1 VQDVRVESAHFHGA
15 SDRGVQWATHRGSQ
29 NEHAG
34 TLSRI
39 HPLIGRVEVL
49 VDHLR
54 RRGIEVTTGA
64 VIDAF
69 TALTHLPLEEPESVK
84 AGLRATL
91 VKSSDPTGEFDR
103 AFHAAFAGVPIGAAA
118 SDAVGLQDVLPP
130 TTATQLS
137 SALLNAMQQ
146 GDDAQIAILAQQ
158 AVDALA
164 GFDDDA
170 EHSERYYLHKVMRA
184 IDLSRMLSAAMQQ
197 LRREGELTELEL
209 MLARNEFAHMLE
221 QFRRRLAAE
230 IAARIGAPGVAR
242 ADVDIGAGLADR
254 DMLQLS
260 SLELNELR
268 RVVQPL
274 ARQLAARISRHRRLR
289 STGRL
294 DARRTVRR
302 SLQAGGVPLDVVMR
316 RRHPHRP
323 ELVLLCDVSGSVAE
337 FAQFTFTLVH
347 ALHDELRRVRSFA
360 FVDGIAEVTD
370 LFESARH
377 EIHVNRFVERRG
389 VLGDDGHS
397 DYGRAFTRFV
407 DFYLADAVSSR
418 STVIICGDART
429 NYRPDGAEALRTI
442 AEQARRVFWLNPE
455 PEQQWG
461 ATDSAMDDYR
471 VYCRGAFEVRSLRQL
486 GDVIASLV

>member
-1 VQDVRVESAHFHGA
+1 
-15 SDRGVQWATHRGSQ
+15 
-29 NEHAG
+29 
-34 TLSRI
+34 
-39 HPLIGRVEVL
+39 
-49 VDHLR
+49 
-54 RRGIEVTTGA
+54 
-64 VIDAF
+64 
-69 TALTHLPLEEPESVK
+69 
-84 AGLRATL
+84 
-91 VKSSDPTGEFDR
+91 
-103 AFHAAFAGVPIGAAA
+103 
-118 SDAVGLQDVLPP
+118 
-130 TTATQLS
+130 
-137 SALLNAMQQ
+137 MQQ
-146 GDDAQIAILAQQ
+146 GDDAQIALFAQQ

-164 GFDDDA
+164 GFDDGA

-209 MLARNEFAHMLE
+209 MLARNEFAEMLE

-230 IAARIGAPGVAR
+230 IAARMAHG
-242 ADVDIGAGLADR
+242 
-254 DMLQLS
+254 
-260 SLELNELR
+260 
-268 RVVQPL
+268 
-274 ARQLAARISRHRRLR
+274 RLR
-289 STGRL
+289 PCRTSTSARHWPIATCCSSRRWSSTSFAASCNHWPDSWPRGSAAIG
-294 DARRTVRR
+294 DCAAPDGSTPRRTVRR

-370 LFESARH
+370 LFETARH

-407 DFYLADAVSSR
+407 DHYLADAVSSR

-429 NYRPDGAEALRTI
+429 NYRPGRRRGASGHRRAGPPRVL
-442 AEQARRVFWLNPE
+442 AEPGSRRPD
-455 PEQQWG
+455 WG
-461 ATDSAMDDYR
+461 ETDSAMDDYR
-471 VYCRGAFEVRSLRQL
+471 AYCRGAFEVRSLRQL
-486 GDVIASLV
+486 G

>member
-1 VQDVRVESAHFHGA
+1 MTE
-15 SDRGVQWATHRGSQ
+15 TP
-29 NEHAG
+29 
-34 TLSRI
+34 

-54 RRGIEVTTGA
+54 RRGIDVTTGA

-91 VKSSDPTGEFDR
+91 VKNSDPMGEFDR
-103 AFHAAFAGVPIGAAA
+103 AFRAAFATSPSAAEP
-118 SDAVGLQDVLPP
+118 SDVSAEPDGIVAP
-130 TTATQLS
+130 TSGQLS
-137 SALLNAMQQ
+137 SALLSAMQQ
-146 GDDAQIAILAQQ
+146 GDDAQIALLAQQ

-170 EHSERYYLHKVMRA
+170 DHSERYYLHKVMRA

-209 MLARNEFAHMLE
+209 MLARKEFAEMLE

-230 IAARIGAPGVAR
+230 IAARMGAAGMDHP
-242 ADVDIGAGLADR
+242 DVDIGAGLADR

-274 ARQLAARISRHRRLR
+274 ARQLAARISSHRRLR

-302 SLQAGGVPLDVVMR
+302 SLQSGGVPLDVVMR

-323 ELVLLCDVSGSVAE
+323 DLVLLCDVSGSVAE

-407 DFYLADAVSSR
+407 DHHLADAVSSR

-429 NYRPDGAEALRTI
+429 NYRPDGAEALRVI
-442 AEQARRVFWLNPE
+442 ADQARRVFWLNPE
-455 PEQQWG
+455 AEEEWG

-471 VYCRGAFEVRSLRQL
+471 AYCRGAFEVRSLRQL

>member
-1 VQDVRVESAHFHGA
+1 MTDEP
-15 SDRGVQWATHRGSQ
+15 
-29 NEHAG
+29 
-34 TLSRI
+34 

-49 VDHLR
+49 VDQLR
-54 RRGIEVTTGA
+54 RRGIDVTTGA

-91 VKSSDPTGEFDR
+91 VKSSDPMGEFDR
-103 AFHAAFAGVPIGAAA
+103 AFRAVFAG
-118 SDAVGLQDVLPP
+118 SAVGGWTEAVE
-130 TTATQLS
+130 
-137 SALLNAMQQ
+137 SAEEPAPVTSPGQMSAALMQAMQQ
-146 GDDAQIAILAQQ
+146 GDEAQIAFLAQQ

-164 GFDDDA
+164 GFDDDG
-170 EHSERYYLHKVMRA
+170 EHSERYYLHKIMRA

-209 MLARNEFAHMLE
+209 VLARNEFAAMLE

-230 IAARIGAPGVAR
+230 IAARMHADGTAQHV
-242 ADVDIGAGLADR
+242 DVDIGTGLADR

-260 SLELNELR
+260 SLELSELR

-274 ARQLAARISRHRRLR
+274 ARQLAARISSHRRLR

-294 DARRTVRR
+294 DPRRTVRR

-397 DYGRAFTRFV
+397 DYGRALTRFV
-407 DFYLADAVSSR
+407 EHHLSDAVSSR

-429 NYRPDGAEALRTI
+429 NYRPDGCQALRTI
-442 AEQARRVFWLNPE
+442 ADQARRVFWLNPE
-455 PEQQWG
+455 PEEEWG

-471 VYCRGAFEVRSLRQL
+471 AYCRGAFEVRSLRQL

>member
-1 VQDVRVESAHFHGA
+1 VA
-15 SDRGVQWATHRGSQ
+15 SHRGSQ

-103 AFHAAFAGVPIGAAA
+103 AFHAAFAGVAIGDDA
-118 SDAVGLQDVLPP
+118 SGAVGVEDVLPFA
-130 TTATQLS
+130 TAAQLS

-164 GFDDDA
+164 GFDDDG

-209 MLARNEFAHMLE
+209 MLARNEFAQMLE

-230 IAARIGAPGVAR
+230 IADRMGAAGVAR
-242 ADVDIGAGLADR
+242 AEVDIGTGLADR

-274 ARQLAARISRHRRLR
+274 ARQLAARISSHRRLR

-323 ELVLLCDVSGSVAE
+323 DLVLLCDVSGSVAE

-407 DFYLADAVSSR
+407 DFHLADAVSSR

-442 AEQARRVFWLNPE
+442 AEHARRVFWLNPE
-455 PEQQWG
+455 PEQEWG

-471 VYCRGAFEVRSLRQL
+471 AYCRGAFEVRSLRQL

>member
-1 VQDVRVESAHFHGA
+1 MTNAP
-15 SDRGVQWATHRGSQ
+15 
-29 NEHAG
+29 N
-34 TLSRI
+34 
-39 HPLIGRVEVL
+39 PLIGRVEVL
-49 VDHLR
+49 VDQLR

-91 VKSSDPTGEFDR
+91 VKSSDPMGEFDR
-103 AFHAAFAGVPIGAAA
+103 AFRSAFATADATWPGDGATDTDEAPPVVASPSQMSAA
-118 SDAVGLQDVLPP
+118 LMQ
-130 TTATQLS
+130 
-137 SALLNAMQQ
+137 AMRQ
-146 GDDAQIAILAQQ
+146 GDEAQIAFLAQQ

-164 GFDDDA
+164 GFDDDG
-170 EHSERYYLHKVMRA
+170 EHSERYYLHKIMRA

-209 MLARNEFAHMLE
+209 VLARNEFAAMLE

-230 IAARIGAPGVAR
+230 IAARMHAGGAIEHL
-242 ADVDIGAGLADR
+242 DVDVGTGLADR

-260 SLELNELR
+260 SLELSELR

-274 ARQLAARISRHRRLR
+274 ARQLAARISSHRRLR

-294 DARRTVRR
+294 DPRRTARR

-397 DYGRAFTRFV
+397 DYGRALTRFV
-407 DFYLADAVSSR
+407 EHHLADAVSSR

-429 NYRPDGAEALRTI
+429 NYRPDGCEALRTI
-442 AEQARRVFWLNPE
+442 ADQARRVFWLNPE
-455 PEQQWG
+455 PEEEWG

-471 VYCRGAFEVRSLRQL
+471 AYCRGAFEVRSLRQL

>member
-1 VQDVRVESAHFHGA
+1 VNEASLAPKWASAAHSAPSAGQFGP
-15 SDRGVQWATHRGSQ
+15 
-29 NEHAG
+29 AG
-34 TLSRI
+34 TLSGI

-54 RRGIEVTTGA
+54 RRGFEVTTGA

-69 TALTHLPLEEPESVK
+69 KALTHLPLDDRETVR

-91 VKSSDPTGEFDR
+91 VKTTDPTGEFDR
-103 AFHAAFAGVPIGAAA
+103 VFRSVFSGIDDSSLDDPSITAGA
-118 SDAVGLQDVLPP
+118 
-130 TTATQLS
+130 TTAQKDPGQLS
-137 SALLNAMQQ
+137 NSLLQAMQQ
-146 GDDAQIAILAQQ
+146 GDAAQIALLAQQ
-158 AVDALA
+158 AVEALA
-164 GFDDDA
+164 GMDEEG
-170 EHSERYYLHKVMRA
+170 EHSARYCLHRVMRA
-184 IDLSRMLSAAMQQ
+184 MDLSRMLSAAMQQ
-197 LRREGELTELEL
+197 LRRDGELTELEL
-209 MLARNEFAHMLE
+209 MLARNEFAEMLD
-221 QFRRRLAAE
+221 QFRRRLAAA
-230 IAARIGAPGVAR
+230 IAERMTGDDVR
-242 ADVDIGAGLADR
+242 ADIDIGTALADR

-260 SLELNELR
+260 ALELNELR

-274 ARQLAARISRHRRLR
+274 ARQLAARVSSHRRLR

-323 ELVLLCDVSGSVAE
+323 DLVLLCDVSGSVAE

-370 LFESARH
+370 LFETAQH

-389 VLGDDGHS
+389 VLGNDGHS

-407 DFYLADAVSSR
+407 EQHLADAVSAR

-429 NYRPDGAEALRTI
+429 NYRPDGAEALRAI
-442 AEQARRVFWLNPE
+442 AAQARRVFWLNPE
-455 PEQQWG
+455 SEDEWG
-461 ATDSAMDDYR
+461 ATDSAIDDYR
-471 VYCRGAFEVRSLRQL
+471 VYCRGVFEVRSLRQL

>member
-1 VQDVRVESAHFHGA
+1 MSSTAPFELCLPA
-15 SDRGVQWATHRGSQ
+15 SPPGS
-29 NEHAG
+29 
-34 TLSRI
+34 
-39 HPLIGRVEVL
+39 GRRWS
-49 VDHLR
+49 R
-54 RRGIEVTTGA
+54 RR
-64 VIDAF
+64 
-69 TALTHLPLEEPESVK
+69 EEPT
-84 AGLRATL
+84 A
-91 VKSSDPTGEFDR
+91 P
-103 AFHAAFAGVPIGAAA
+103 A
-118 SDAVGLQDVLPP
+118 SPSQIS
-130 TTATQLS
+130 T
-137 SALLNAMQQ
+137 ALLNALQQ

-209 MLARNEFAHMLE
+209 MLARNEFAAMLE

-230 IAARIGAPGVAR
+230 IAARMTAGGIDHT
-242 ADVDIGAGLADR
+242 DVDIGAALADR
-254 DMLQLS
+254 DMLELS
-260 SLELNELR
+260 SLELSELR

-274 ARQLAARISRHRRLR
+274 ARQLAARISSHRRLR

-294 DARRTVRR
+294 DPRRTVRR

-370 LFESARH
+370 LFETARH

-397 DYGRAFTRFV
+397 DYGRAFNRFV
-407 DFYLADAVSSR
+407 EHHLADCR
-418 STVIICGDART
+418 
-429 NYRPDGAEALRTI
+429 
-442 AEQARRVFWLNPE
+442 ARR
-455 PEQQWG
+455 
-461 ATDSAMDDYR
+461 AR
-471 VYCRGAFEVRSLRQL
+471 R
-486 GDVIASLV
+486 

>member
-1 VQDVRVESAHFHGA
+1 MTES
-15 SDRGVQWATHRGSQ
+15 T
-29 NEHAG
+29 
-34 TLSRI
+34 

-54 RRGIEVTTGA
+54 RRGIDVTTGA

-91 VKSSDPTGEFDR
+91 VKNSDPTGEFDR
-103 AFHAAFAGVPIGAAA
+103 AFRAVFAGVGSIEVRA
-118 SDAVGLQDVLPP
+118 DAPNLQEELPVVSP
-130 TTATQLS
+130 GELS
-137 SALLNAMQQ
+137 SALLHAMQQ
-146 GDDAQIAILAQQ
+146 GDDAQIAFLAQQ

-197 LRREGELTELEL
+197 LRREGDLTELEL
-209 MLARNEFAHMLE
+209 MLARNEFTEMLE
-221 QFRRRLAAE
+221 HFRRRLAAE
-230 IAARIGAPGVAR
+230 TAARMTAGRVGH
-242 ADVDIGAGLADR
+242 ADVEIGTALADR

-260 SLELNELR
+260 SLELSELR

-274 ARQLAARISRHRRLR
+274 ARQLAARISSHRRLR

-294 DARRTVRR
+294 DPRRTVRR

-323 ELVLLCDVSGSVAE
+323 DLVLLCDVSGSVAE

-370 LFESARH
+370 LFETAQH

-389 VLGDDGHS
+389 VLGNDGHS
-397 DYGRAFTRFV
+397 DYGQAFTRFV
-407 DFYLADAVSSR
+407 EHHLADAVSSR

-429 NYRPDGAEALRTI
+429 NYRPDGAEALRAI
-442 AEQARRVFWLNPE
+442 ADHARRVFWLNPE
-455 PEQQWG
+455 AEEEWG

-471 VYCRGAFEVRSLRQL
+471 AYCRGAFEVRSLRQL

>member
-1 VQDVRVESAHFHGA
+1 M
-15 SDRGVQWATHRGSQ
+15 
-29 NEHAG
+29 NEP
-34 TLSRI
+34 S
-39 HPLIGRVEVL
+39 HPLVDRVTAL
-49 VDHLR
+49 VDQLR

-69 TALTHLPLEEPESVK
+69 TALTHLSLLEPESVK

-103 AFHAAFAGVPIGAAA
+103 AFRAVFTSAGYGDLTSETP
-118 SDAVGLQDVLPP
+118 GLEEGDLSSA
-130 TTATQLS
+130 TADQLS
-137 SALLNAMQQ
+137 SALMHAMQQ
-146 GDDAQIAILAQQ
+146 GDEAQIALLAQQ

-164 GFDDDA
+164 GMEDGA
-170 EHSERYYLHKVMRA
+170 EHSERYYLHRVMRA

-197 LRREGELTELEL
+197 LRRDGQLTELEL
-209 MLARNEFAHMLE
+209 MLARNEFAEMLE

-230 IAARIGAPGVAR
+230 IAARMSTAGIDRP
-242 ADVDIGAGLADR
+242 DFDIATGLADR

-260 SLELNELR
+260 SMELTELR

-274 ARQLAARISRHRRLR
+274 ARQLAARISSHRRLR
-289 STGRL
+289 TTGRL
-294 DARRTVRR
+294 DPRRTVRR

-377 EIHVNRFVERRG
+377 EIHVHRFVERRG

-397 DYGRAFTRFV
+397 DYGRALTRFV
-407 DFYLADAVSSR
+407 DHYLADAVSSR

-442 AEQARRVFWLNPE
+442 SEQARRVFWLNPE
-455 PEQQWG
+455 PKAEWG
-461 ATDSAMDDYR
+461 AADSAMDDYR
-471 VYCRGAFEVRSLRQL
+471 AYCRGAFEVRSLRQL

>member
-1 VQDVRVESAHFHGA
+1 V
-15 SDRGVQWATHRGSQ
+15 T
-29 NEHAG
+29 N
-34 TLSRI
+34 TP

-49 VDHLR
+49 VDQLR

-69 TALTHLPLEEPESVK
+69 TALTHLPLDEPESVK

-91 VKSSDPTGEFDR
+91 VKSSDPMGEFDR
-103 AFHAAFAGVPIGAAA
+103 AFRSAFATANMSWPDDHDDDAHEEPPVATSPSQMSAA
-118 SDAVGLQDVLPP
+118 LMQ
-130 TTATQLS
+130 
-137 SALLNAMQQ
+137 AMQQ
-146 GDDAQIAILAQQ
+146 GDEAQIAFLAQQ

-164 GFDDDA
+164 GFDDDG
-170 EHSERYYLHKVMRA
+170 EHSERYYLHKIMRA

-209 MLARNEFAHMLE
+209 VLARNEFAAMLE

-230 IAARIGAPGVAR
+230 IAARMHTGGISEHV
-242 ADVDIGAGLADR
+242 DVDIGTGLADR

-260 SLELNELR
+260 SLELSELR

-274 ARQLAARISRHRRLR
+274 ARQLAARISSHRRLR

-294 DARRTVRR
+294 DPRRTVRR

-397 DYGRAFTRFV
+397 DYGRALTRFV
-407 DFYLADAVSSR
+407 EHHLADAVSPR

-429 NYRPDGAEALRTI
+429 NYRPDGCEALRTI
-442 AEQARRVFWLNPE
+442 ADQARRVFWLNPE
-455 PEQQWG
+455 PEEEWG

-471 VYCRGAFEVRSLRQL
+471 AYCRGAFEVRSLRQL

>member
-1 VQDVRVESAHFHGA
+1 MR
-15 SDRGVQWATHRGSQ
+15 HRGGQ
-29 NEHAG
+29 IPPAG
-34 TLSRI
+34 TLTRI

-49 VDHLR
+49 VDQLR

-69 TALTHLPLEEPESVK
+69 TALTHLPLEEPEAVK

-91 VKSSDPTGEFDR
+91 VKTSDPTSEFDR
-103 AFHAAFAGVPIGAAA
+103 AFRIAFAGVSVGTPTSEPDGTQA
-118 SDAVGLQDVLPP
+118 DARSPA
-130 TTATQLS
+130 TANQLS
-137 SALLNAMQQ
+137 SALLNAMQH
-146 GDDAQIAILAQQ
+146 GDEAQIAILAQQ

-197 LRREGELTELEL
+197 LRREGDLTELEL
-209 MLARNEFAHMLE
+209 MLARNEFAEILE
-221 QFRRRLAAE
+221 RFRRRLAAE
-230 IAARIGAPGVAR
+230 IAARLSAAGVAHP
-242 ADVDIGAGLADR
+242 DIDIGTGLADR

-274 ARQLAARISRHRRLR
+274 ARQLAARISSHRRLR

-407 DFYLADAVSSR
+407 DFHLADAVSSR

-429 NYRPDGAEALRTI
+429 NYRPDGAGALREI

-455 PEQQWG
+455 PEEEWG

-471 VYCRGAFEVRSLRQL
+471 AYCRGAFEVRSLRQL

>member
-1 VQDVRVESAHFHGA
+1 M
-15 SDRGVQWATHRGSQ
+15 
-29 NEHAG
+29 NEP
-34 TLSRI
+34 S

-54 RRGIEVTTGA
+54 RRGIDITTGA

-69 TALTHLPLEEPESVK
+69 TALTHLPLDERDTVK

-103 AFHAAFAGVPIGAAA
+103 AFRVVFAGA
-118 SDAVGLQDVLPP
+118 AVGSWQDDESASTPDHLPAAVSP
-130 TTATQLS
+130 GQLS
-137 SALLNAMQQ
+137 NALLQAMQL
-146 GDDAQIAILAQQ
+146 GDEAQIAILAQQ

-197 LRREGELTELEL
+197 LRRDGELTELEL
-209 MLARNEFAHMLE
+209 MLARNEFAAMLE

-230 IAARIGAPGVAR
+230 IAARMVGVVDHTDVEIGAA
-242 ADVDIGAGLADR
+242 LADR
-254 DMLQLS
+254 DLLQLS
-260 SLELNELR
+260 SLELSELR
-268 RVVQPL
+268 RVIQPL
-274 ARQLAARISRHRRLR
+274 ARQLAARISSHRRLR

-294 DARRTVRR
+294 DPRRTVRR

-337 FAQFTFTLVH
+337 FAQFTFTLVN

-370 LFESARH
+370 LFESAQH

-407 DFYLADAVSSR
+407 DHHLADAVSSR

-429 NYRPDGAEALRTI
+429 NYRPDGAEALRAI
-442 AEQARRVFWLNPE
+442 ADQARRVFWLNPE
-455 PEQQWG
+455 PEHEWG

-471 VYCRGAFEVRSLRQL
+471 AFCRGAFEVRSLRQL

>member
-1 VQDVRVESAHFHGA
+1 M
-15 SDRGVQWATHRGSQ
+15 
-29 NEHAG
+29 NEP
-34 TLSRI
+34 T

-54 RRGIEVTTGA
+54 RRGIDVTTGA

-69 TALTHLPLEEPESVK
+69 TALTHLPLDERESVK

-103 AFHAAFAGVPIGAAA
+103 AFRARVRRRRCRQRQDDESA
-118 SDAVGLQDVLPP
+118 SRADDLPP
-130 TTATQLS
+130 TVSPGQLS
-137 SALLNAMQQ
+137 NALLQAMQL
-146 GDDAQIAILAQQ
+146 GDEAQIAILAQQ

-209 MLARNEFAHMLE
+209 MLARNEFAAMLE

-230 IAARIGAPGVAR
+230 IAARMAGGVDHP
-242 ADVDIGAGLADR
+242 DVDIGAALADR

-260 SLELNELR
+260 SLELSELR

-274 ARQLAARISRHRRLR
+274 ARQLAARISSHRRLR

-294 DARRTVRR
+294 DPRRTVRR

-370 LFESARH
+370 LFESAQH

-407 DFYLADAVSSR
+407 DHHLADAVSPR

-429 NYRPDGAEALRTI
+429 NYRPDGAEALRAI
-442 AEQARRVFWLNPE
+442 ADQARRVFWLNPE
-455 PEQQWG
+455 PEDEWG

-471 VYCRGAFEVRSLRQL
+471 AYCRGAFEVRSLRQL

>member
-1 VQDVRVESAHFHGA
+1 
-15 SDRGVQWATHRGSQ
+15 
-29 NEHAG
+29 
-34 TLSRI
+34 
-39 HPLIGRVEVL
+39 
-49 VDHLR
+49 
-54 RRGIEVTTGA
+54 
-64 VIDAF
+64 
-69 TALTHLPLEEPESVK
+69 
-84 AGLRATL
+84 
-91 VKSSDPTGEFDR
+91 
-103 AFHAAFAGVPIGAAA
+103 
-118 SDAVGLQDVLPP
+118 
-130 TTATQLS
+130 
-137 SALLNAMQQ
+137 
-146 GDDAQIAILAQQ
+146 
-158 AVDALA
+158 
-164 GFDDDA
+164 
-170 EHSERYYLHKVMRA
+170 MRA

-209 MLARNEFAHMLE
+209 MLARNEFAEMLE

-230 IAARIGAPGVAR
+230 IAARLSAGGIDP
-242 ADVDIGAGLADR
+242 ADVDIGAALADR

-260 SLELNELR
+260 SLELSELR

-274 ARQLAARISRHRRLR
+274 ARQLAARISSHRRLR

-294 DARRTVRR
+294 DPRRTVRR

-323 ELVLLCDVSGSVAE
+323 DLVLLCDVSGSVAE

-370 LFESARH
+370 LFESAQH

-407 DFYLADAVSSR
+407 DHYLDDAVSSR

-429 NYRPDGAEALRTI
+429 NYRPDGCEALRAI
-442 AEQARRVFWLNPE
+442 ADQARRVFWLNPE
-455 PEQQWG
+455 AEEEWG
-461 ATDSAMDDYR
+461 ARDSAMDDYR
-471 VYCRGAFEVRSLRQL
+471 AHCRGAFEVRSLRQL

>member
-1 VQDVRVESAHFHGA
+1 
-15 SDRGVQWATHRGSQ
+15 
-29 NEHAG
+29 
-34 TLSRI
+34 LSGI

-49 VDHLR
+49 VGQLR
-54 RRGIEVTTGA
+54 RRGIDVTTGA

-91 VKSSDPTGEFDR
+91 VKSADPTGEFDR
-103 AFHAAFAGVPIGAAA
+103 AFRSVFSGALAGGWTEVVEPSGE
-118 SDAVGLQDVLPP
+118 PP
-130 TTATQLS
+130 PVTTPGQLS
-137 SALLNAMQQ
+137 NSLLQAMQQ

-197 LRREGELTELEL
+197 VRREGDLTELEL
-209 MLARNEFAHMLE
+209 MLARNEFAAMLE
-221 QFRRRLAAE
+221 HFRRRLAAE
-230 IAARIGAPGVAR
+230 IAARMTSSAVEHP
-242 ADVDIGAGLADR
+242 DVDIGSALADR
-254 DMLQLS
+254 DMLELS

-274 ARQLAARISRHRRLR
+274 ARQLAARISSHRRLR

-294 DARRTVRR
+294 DPRRTIRR

-370 LFESARH
+370 LFETARH

-389 VLGDDGHS
+389 VLGEDGHS

-407 DFYLADAVSSR
+407 EHHLADAVSSR

-429 NYRPDGAEALRTI
+429 NYRPDGCEALRLI

-455 PEQQWG
+455 AEGEWG
-461 ATDSAMDDYR
+461 ETDSAMDDYR
-471 VYCRGAFEVRSLRQL
+471 AYCRGAYEVRSLRQL

>member
-1 VQDVRVESAHFHGA
+1 M
-15 SDRGVQWATHRGSQ
+15 
-29 NEHAG
+29 
-34 TLSRI
+34 
-39 HPLIGRVEVL
+39 VL
-49 VDHLR
+49 VDQLR
-54 RRGIEVTTGA
+54 RRGFDVTTGS
-64 VIDAF
+64 VIDAVA
-69 TALTHLPLEEPESVK
+69 ALTHLPLDEPHAIK

-103 AFHAAFAGVPIGAAA
+103 AFRVAFADLDTAAVEALVGDDATTQPQPVVPTPG
-118 SDAVGLQDVLPP
+118 
-130 TTATQLS
+130 QLS
-137 SALLNAMQQ
+137 SALLQAMQQ
-146 GDDAQIAILAQQ
+146 GDEAQIALLAQQ
-158 AVDALA
+158 AVEAFA
-164 GFDDDA
+164 GFDGDD
-170 EHSERYYLHKVMRA
+170 EHSERYYLHRVMRA

-197 LRREGELTELEL
+197 LRRDGELTELEL
-209 MLARNEFAHMLE
+209 MLARNEFATMLE

-230 IAARIGAPGVAR
+230 IARMMSGRSDRSDVEIGAA
-242 ADVDIGAGLADR
+242 LADR

-260 SLELNELR
+260 ALELGELR

-274 ARQLAARISRHRRLR
+274 ARQLAARISSHRRLR

-370 LFESARH
+370 LFESAQH

-389 VLGDDGHS
+389 VLGEDGHS
-397 DYGRAFTRFV
+397 DYGRALGRFV
-407 DFYLADAVSSR
+407 EHHLADSVSAR

-429 NYRPDGAEALRTI
+429 NYRPDGAEALKAI
-442 AEQARRVFWLNPE
+442 AAQARRVFWLNPE
-455 PEQQWG
+455 PEHEWG
-461 ATDSAMDDYR
+461 ATDSAMDGYR
-471 VYCRGAFEVRSLRQL
+471 AYCRGAFEVRSLRQL

>member
-1 VQDVRVESAHFHGA
+1 MK
-15 SDRGVQWATHRGSQ
+15 
-29 NEHAG
+29 
-34 TLSRI
+34 
-39 HPLIGRVEVL
+39 L
-49 VDHLR
+49 VDQLR
-54 RRGIEVTTGA
+54 RRGIDVTTGA
-64 VIDAF
+64 TIDAVA
-69 TALTHLPLEEPESVK
+69 ALTHLPLDEPEAVK

-91 VKSSDPTGEFDR
+91 VKTSDPTGEFDR
-103 AFHAAFAGVPIGAAA
+103 AFRAVFAGLSDADVDVDAAADQSSAA
-118 SDAVGLQDVLPP
+118 SDP
-130 TTATQLS
+130 TAPTPGQLS
-137 SALLNAMQQ
+137 SALLHAMQQ
-146 GDDAQIAILAQQ
+146 GDEAQIAFLAQQ
-158 AVDALA
+158 AVDAFA
-164 GFDDDA
+164 GMDGDD
-170 EHSERYYLHKVMRA
+170 EHSERYYLHRVMRA

-209 MLARNEFAHMLE
+209 MLARNEFVELLE

-230 IAARIGAPGVAR
+230 IATRMAAGQHDHAGIEIGAA
-242 ADVDIGAGLADR
+242 LADR

-260 SLELNELR
+260 ALELSELR

-274 ARQLAARISRHRRLR
+274 ARQLAARISSHRRLR

-294 DARRTVRR
+294 DPRRTVRR

-323 ELVLLCDVSGSVAE
+323 DLVLLCDVSGSVAE

-397 DYGRAFTRFV
+397 DYGRALNRFV
-407 DFYLADAVSSR
+407 DHHLADAVSSR

-429 NYRPDGAEALRTI
+429 NYRPDGADALKAI
-442 AEQARRVFWLNPE
+442 AAQARRVFWLNPE
-455 PEQQWG
+455 PEHEWG

-471 VYCRGAFEVRSLRQL
+471 AHCRGAFEVRSLRQL

>member
-1 VQDVRVESAHFHGA
+1 MS
-15 SDRGVQWATHRGSQ
+15 
-29 NEHAG
+29 
-34 TLSRI
+34 
-39 HPLIGRVEVL
+39 L
-49 VDHLR
+49 VDQLR
-54 RRGIEVTTGA
+54 RRGIDVTTGA
-64 VIDAF
+64 TIDAVA
-69 TALTHLPLEEPESVK
+69 ALAHLPLMEPDAVK

-103 AFHAAFAGVPIGAAA
+103 AFRAVFAGIGGPVVDTSAA
-118 SDAVGLQDVLPP
+118 DAPQEQQPVAP
-130 TTATQLS
+130 TPGQLS
-137 SALLNAMQQ
+137 SALLQAMQQ
-146 GDDAQIAILAQQ
+146 GDDAQIAFLAQQ
-158 AVDALA
+158 AVDAFA
-164 GFDDDA
+164 GLDGDD
-170 EHSERYYLHKVMRA
+170 EHSERYYLHRVMRA

-209 MLARNEFAHMLE
+209 LLARNEFAEMLE

-230 IAARIGAPGVAR
+230 IATRMAAGHHGHAE
-242 ADVDIGAGLADR
+242 VDIGTTLADR

-260 SLELNELR
+260 ALELSELR

-274 ARQLAARISRHRRLR
+274 ARQLAARISSHRRLR

-294 DARRTVRR
+294 DPR
-302 SLQAGGVPLDVVMR
+302 
-316 RRHPHRP
+316 RP

-370 LFESARH
+370 LFESAEH

-397 DYGRAFTRFV
+397 DYGRAFSRFV
-407 DFYLADAVSSR
+407 EHHLADAVSSR

-429 NYRPDGAEALRTI
+429 NYRPDGADALKAI
-442 AEQARRVFWLNPE
+442 AAQARRVFWLNPE
-455 PEQQWG
+455 PETEWG
-461 ATDSAMDDYR
+461 SSDSAMDDYR
-471 VYCRGAFEVRSLRQL
+471 AYCRGAFEVRSLRQL

>member
-1 VQDVRVESAHFHGA
+1 MTE
-15 SDRGVQWATHRGSQ
+15 TP
-29 NEHAG
+29 
-34 TLSRI
+34 

-49 VDHLR
+49 VDQLR
-54 RRGIEVTTGA
+54 RRGIDVTTGA

-69 TALTHLPLEEPESVK
+69 TALTHLPLEEAESVK

-103 AFHAAFAGVPIGAAA
+103 AFRAVFGVGIGDWQGDETMGTPHDLPTA
-118 SDAVGLQDVLPP
+118 SPG
-130 TTATQLS
+130 QLS
-137 SALLNAMQQ
+137 NALLQAMQQ
-146 GDDAQIAILAQQ
+146 GDEAQIAILAQQ

-209 MLARNEFAHMLE
+209 MLARNEFAAMLE

-230 IAARIGAPGVAR
+230 IAARMAGGVHH
-242 ADVDIGAGLADR
+242 ADIDIGAALADR

-260 SLELNELR
+260 SLELSELR
-268 RVVQPL
+268 RVIQPL
-274 ARQLAARISRHRRLR
+274 ARQLAARISSHRRLR

-370 LFESARH
+370 LFESAQH

-397 DYGRAFTRFV
+397 DYGRAFSRFV
-407 DFYLADAVSSR
+407 EQHLADAVSPR

-429 NYRPDGAEALRTI
+429 NYRPDGAEALRAI

-455 PEQQWG
+455 PEDEWG

-471 VYCRGAFEVRSLRQL
+471 AYCRGAFEVRSLRQL

>member
-1 VQDVRVESAHFHGA
+1 MTQPV
-15 SDRGVQWATHRGSQ
+15 
-29 NEHAG
+29 
-34 TLSRI
+34 
-39 HPLIGRVEVL
+39 HPLIGRVEAL
-49 VDHLR
+49 VDQLR
-54 RRGIEVTTGA
+54 RRGIDVTTGA

-69 TALTHLPLEEPESVK
+69 NALTHLPLDELESVK

-91 VKSSDPTGEFDR
+91 VKTSDPTGEFDR
-103 AFHAAFAGVPIGAAA
+103 AFRMVFAVGPAGVAEVGEESGGAGASPI
-118 SDAVGLQDVLPP
+118 
-130 TTATQLS
+130 ATQGQLS
-137 SALLNAMQQ
+137 AALLQAMQL
-146 GDDAQIAILAQQ
+146 GDEAQIAMIAQQ

-164 GFDDDA
+164 GMDDDA
-170 EHSERYYLHKVMRA
+170 EHSERYYLHRVMRA
-184 IDLSRMLSAAMQQ
+184 LDLSRMLSAAMQQ

-209 MLARNEFAHMLE
+209 MLARNEFAAMLE

-230 IAARIGAPGVAR
+230 IAARLAAGGIAHADIEIGSA
-242 ADVDIGAGLADR
+242 LADR

-260 SLELNELR
+260 ALELSELR

-274 ARQLAARISRHRRLR
+274 ARQLAARISSHRRLR

-294 DARRTVRR
+294 DPRRTVRR

-389 VLGDDGHS
+389 VLGEDGHS
-397 DYGRAFTRFV
+397 DYGRALGRFV
-407 DFYLADAVSSR
+407 EHHLADAVSPR

-429 NYRPDGAEALRTI
+429 NYRPDGAEALRSI
-442 AEQARRVFWLNPE
+442 AAQARRVFWLNPE
-455 PEQQWG
+455 PEEDWG
-461 ATDSAMDDYR
+461 ASDSAMSDYR
-471 VYCRGAFEVRSLRQL
+471 AHCRGMFEVRSLRQL

>member
-1 VQDVRVESAHFHGA
+1 VTEQA
-15 SDRGVQWATHRGSQ
+15 
-29 NEHAG
+29 
-34 TLSRI
+34 
-39 HPLIGRVEVL
+39 HPLVDRVTAL
-49 VDHLR
+49 VDQLR
-54 RRGIEVTTGA
+54 RRGIDVTTGA

-103 AFHAAFAGVPIGAAA
+103 AFRTAFAGLGAGVPPGDA
-118 SDAVGLQDVLPP
+118 SGIEQAPV
-130 TTATQLS
+130 TTADALS

-146 GDDAQIAILAQQ
+146 GDEAEIAMLAQQ
-158 AVDALA
+158 AVEALA
-164 GFDDDA
+164 GFDDDS
-170 EHSERYYLHKVMRA
+170 EHSERYYLHKIMRA
-184 IDLSRMLSAAMQQ
+184 IDLSRMLSAAMQR

-209 MLARNEFAHMLE
+209 MLARNEFAEMLE

-230 IAARIGAPGVAR
+230 IAARMTLGGFHH
-242 ADVDIGAGLADR
+242 ADVDIGAALADR

-274 ARQLAARISRHRRLR
+274 ARQLAARISSHRRLR

-294 DARRTVRR
+294 DPRRTVRR
-302 SLQAGGVPLDVVMR
+302 SLQVGGVPLDVVMR

-370 LFESARH
+370 LFETAQH

-407 DFYLADAVSSR
+407 EHHLADAVSSR
-418 STVIICGDART
+418 STVIVCGDART
-429 NYRPDGAEALRTI
+429 NYRPDGVEALRAI

-455 PEQQWG
+455 PEDDWG
-461 ATDSAMDDYR
+461 ATDSAMHDYR
-471 VYCRGAFEVRSLRQL
+471 AYCHGAFEVRSLRQL

>member
-1 VQDVRVESAHFHGA
+1 VPWRP
-15 SDRGVQWATHRGSQ
+15 HRGSQ

-39 HPLIGRVEVL
+39 HPLISRVEVL

-64 VIDAF
+64 VIDAC

-103 AFHAAFAGVPIGAAA
+103 AFRMAFAGIAIGTSTSDEAATQGN
-118 SDAVGLQDVLPP
+118 VQPP
-130 TTATQLS
+130 TTASQLS
-137 SALLNAMQQ
+137 SALLNAMQR

-209 MLARNEFAHMLE
+209 MLARNEFAEMLE

-230 IAARIGAPGVAR
+230 IAARMGAAGIAR
-242 ADVDIGAGLADR
+242 ADIDIGTGLADR

-274 ARQLAARISRHRRLR
+274 ARQLAARISSHRRLR

-455 PEQQWG
+455 PEQEWG

-471 VYCRGAFEVRSLRQL
+471 AYCRGAFEVRSLRQL
-486 GDVIASLV
+486 GDVIAALV

>member
-1 VQDVRVESAHFHGA
+1 
-15 SDRGVQWATHRGSQ
+15 
-29 NEHAG
+29 
-34 TLSRI
+34 LSHI
-39 HPLIGRVEVL
+39 HPLISRVEVL
-49 VDHLR
+49 VDQLR
-54 RRGIEVTTGA
+54 RRGIDVTTGA

-91 VKSSDPTGEFDR
+91 VKNADPTGEFDR
-103 AFHAAFAGVPIGAAA
+103 AFHAVFAGPDIGTWTEEESVTSEEAPAAA
-118 SDAVGLQDVLPP
+118 TPG
-130 TTATQLS
+130 QLS

-146 GDDAQIAILAQQ
+146 GDEAQIAMLAQQ
-158 AVDALA
+158 AVEALA

-209 MLARNEFAHMLE
+209 MLARNEFAEMLE

-230 IAARIGAPGVAR
+230 IAARMTLGGFDHP
-242 ADVDIGAGLADR
+242 DVDVGAALADR

-274 ARQLAARISRHRRLR
+274 ARQLAARISSHRRLR

-294 DARRTVRR
+294 DPRRTVRR

-323 ELVLLCDVSGSVAE
+323 DLVLLCDVSGSVAE

-370 LFESARH
+370 LFESAQH

-407 DFYLADAVSSR
+407 DHYLVDAVSSR

-429 NYRPDGAEALRTI
+429 NYRPDGCEALRAI
-442 AEQARRVFWLNPE
+442 ANQARRVFWLNPE
-455 PEQQWG
+455 AEEEWG

-471 VYCRGAFEVRSLRQL
+471 AYCRGAFEVRSLRQL

>member
-1 VQDVRVESAHFHGA
+1 MTEPP
-15 SDRGVQWATHRGSQ
+15 
-29 NEHAG
+29 
-34 TLSRI
+34 

-49 VDHLR
+49 VDQLR
-54 RRGIEVTTGA
+54 RRGIAVTTGA

-69 TALTHLPLEEPESVK
+69 TALTHLPLDERESVK

-91 VKSSDPTGEFDR
+91 VKSSDPTAEFDR
-103 AFHAAFAGVPIGAAA
+103 AFRAVFAGATDWHGDEPT
-118 SDAVGLQDVLPP
+118 SEQESLPSAP
-130 TTATQLS
+130 SPGQLS
-137 SALLNAMQQ
+137 NALLQAMQN
-146 GDDAQIAILAQQ
+146 GDEAQIAILAQQ

-164 GFDDDA
+164 GLDDGA

-197 LRREGELTELEL
+197 LRRDGELTELEL
-209 MLARNEFAHMLE
+209 MLARNDFAAMLE

-230 IAARIGAPGVAR
+230 IAARMADRVDH
-242 ADVDIGAGLADR
+242 ADVDIGAALADR

-260 SLELNELR
+260 SLELGELR
-268 RVVQPL
+268 RVIQPL
-274 ARQLAARISRHRRLR
+274 ARQLAARISSHRRLR

-294 DARRTVRR
+294 DPRRTVRR

-323 ELVLLCDVSGSVAE
+323 DLVLLCDVSGSVAE

-370 LFESARH
+370 LFESAQH

-407 DFYLADAVSSR
+407 EQHLADAVSSR

-429 NYRPDGAEALRTI
+429 NYRPDGADALRAI
-442 AEQARRVFWLNPE
+442 AQQARRVFWLNPE
-455 PEQQWG
+455 PEDEWG
-461 ATDSAMDDYR
+461 ATDSAMHDYR
-471 VYCRGAFEVRSLRQL
+471 AYCRGAFEVRSLRQL

>member
-1 VQDVRVESAHFHGA
+1 VTEP
-15 SDRGVQWATHRGSQ
+15 T
-29 NEHAG
+29 
-34 TLSRI
+34 
-39 HPLIGRVEVL
+39 HPLIGRIEVL

-54 RRGIEVTTGA
+54 RRGIDVTTGA

-69 TALTHLPLEEPESVK
+69 TALTHLPLDERETVK

-91 VKSSDPTGEFDR
+91 VKTSDPTGEFDR
-103 AFHAAFAGVPIGAAA
+103 AFRTVFAGTGTWAGDIPETPAQEPTPTQP
-118 SDAVGLQDVLPP
+118 SELSNSLLQ
-130 TTATQLS
+130 
-137 SALLNAMQQ
+137 AMQL
-146 GDDAQIAILAQQ
+146 GDEAQIAVLAQQ

-164 GFDDDA
+164 GFDDEA

-209 MLARNEFAHMLE
+209 MLARNEFAAMLE

-230 IAARIGAPGVAR
+230 IAARMAGQVDH
-242 ADVDIGAGLADR
+242 ADVDIGSALADR

-260 SLELNELR
+260 SLELGELR

-274 ARQLAARISRHRRLR
+274 ARQLAARISSHRRLR

-294 DARRTVRR
+294 DPRRTVRR

-323 ELVLLCDVSGSVAE
+323 DLVLLCDVSGSVAE

-370 LFESARH
+370 LFESAQH
-377 EIHVNRFVERRG
+377 QIHVNRFVERRG

-407 DFYLADAVSSR
+407 DQHLADAVTSR

-429 NYRPDGAEALRTI
+429 NYRPDGAEALRAI
-442 AEQARRVFWLNPE
+442 AERARRVFWLNPE
-455 PEQQWG
+455 PEDEWG

-471 VYCRGAFEVRSLRQL
+471 AYCRGAFEVRSLRQL

>member
-1 VQDVRVESAHFHGA
+1 MIDSP
-15 SDRGVQWATHRGSQ
+15 
-29 NEHAG
+29 
-34 TLSRI
+34 
-39 HPLIGRVEVL
+39 HPLVERVMSL
-49 VDHLR
+49 VDQLR
-54 RRGIEVTTGA
+54 RRGIDVTTGA
-64 VIDAF
+64 AIDAVA
-69 TALTHLPLEEPESVK
+69 ALAHLPLMEPDAVK

-103 AFHAAFAGVPIGAAA
+103 AFRAVFAGIGGPMVDPSAA
-118 SDAVGLQDVLPP
+118 DAPQEQQPVAP
-130 TTATQLS
+130 TPGQLS
-137 SALLNAMQQ
+137 SALLQAMQQ
-146 GDDAQIAILAQQ
+146 GDDAQIAFLAQQ
-158 AVDALA
+158 AVDAFA
-164 GFDDDA
+164 GLDGDD
-170 EHSERYYLHKVMRA
+170 EHSERYYLHRVMRA

-209 MLARNEFAHMLE
+209 LLARNEFAEMLE

-230 IAARIGAPGVAR
+230 IATRMAAGHHGHAE
-242 ADVDIGAGLADR
+242 VDIGAALADR

-260 SLELNELR
+260 ALELSELR

-274 ARQLAARISRHRRLR
+274 ARQLAARISSHRRLR

-294 DARRTVRR
+294 DPRRTVRR
-302 SLQAGGVPLDVVMR
+302 SLQAGGVPFDVVMR

-370 LFESARH
+370 LFESAEH

-397 DYGRAFTRFV
+397 DYGRAFSRFV
-407 DFYLADAVSSR
+407 EHHLADAVSSR

-429 NYRPDGAEALRTI
+429 NYRPDGADALKAI
-442 AEQARRVFWLNPE
+442 AAQARRVFWLNPE
-455 PEQQWG
+455 PETEWG
-461 ATDSAMDDYR
+461 ASDSAMDDYR
-471 VYCRGAFEVRSLRQL
+471 AYCRGAFEVRSLRQL

>member
-1 VQDVRVESAHFHGA
+1 L
-15 SDRGVQWATHRGSQ
+15 W
-29 NEHAG
+29 
-34 TLSRI
+34 RI

-54 RRGIEVTTGA
+54 RRGIDVTTGA

-69 TALTHLPLEEPESVK
+69 TALTHLPLDEPQSVK

-91 VKSSDPTGEFDR
+91 VKSADPTGEFDR
-103 AFHAAFAGVPIGAAA
+103 AFHAAFAGPSGPIAADGGERA
-118 SDAVGLQDVLPP
+118 ADDAAVA
-130 TTATQLS
+130 ATPGQLS
-137 SALLNAMQQ
+137 NALLNAMQQ
-146 GDDAQIAILAQQ
+146 GDDAQIALLAQQ
-158 AVDALA
+158 AVEALA
-164 GFDDDA
+164 GFDGDS

-184 IDLSRMLSAAMQQ
+184 LDLSRMLSAAMQQ

-209 MLARNEFAHMLE
+209 MLARNEFAAMLE
-221 QFRRRLAAE
+221 HFRRRLAAE
-230 IAARIGAPGVAR
+230 IAARLSATR
-242 ADVDIGAGLADR
+242 LDHTDVDIGTALADR

-260 SLELNELR
+260 SLELSELR

-274 ARQLAARISRHRRLR
+274 ARQLAARISSHRRLR

-294 DARRTVRR
+294 DPRRTVRR

-389 VLGDDGHS
+389 VLGEDGHS

-407 DFYLADAVSSR
+407 DHHLADAVSPR

-429 NYRPDGAEALRTI
+429 NYRPDGADALRAI
-442 AEQARRVFWLNPE
+442 SEQARRLFWLNPE
-455 PEQQWG
+455 PEDEWG

-471 VYCRGAFEVRSLRQL
+471 ALCRGAFEVRSLRQL

>member
-1 VQDVRVESAHFHGA
+1 M
-15 SDRGVQWATHRGSQ
+15 
-29 NEHAG
+29 NEP
-34 TLSRI
+34 S
-39 HPLIGRVEVL
+39 HPLVDRVTEL
-49 VDHLR
+49 VDQLR

-69 TALTHLPLEEPESVK
+69 TALTHLSLLEPESVK

-103 AFHAAFAGVPIGAAA
+103 AFR
-118 SDAVGLQDVLPP
+118 AVFTGGGLGDLTSETPGLQEGDLSPA
-130 TTATQLS
+130 TADQLS
-137 SALLNAMQQ
+137 SALMHAMQQ
-146 GDDAQIAILAQQ
+146 GDEAQIALLAQQ

-164 GFDDDA
+164 GMDDGA
-170 EHSERYYLHKVMRA
+170 EHSERYYLHRVMRA
-184 IDLSRMLSAAMQQ
+184 IELSRMLSAAMQQ
-197 LRREGELTELEL
+197 LRRDGELTELEL
-209 MLARNEFAHMLE
+209 MLARNEFAEMLE

-230 IAARIGAPGVAR
+230 IAARMSTAGISRPDFDLGT
-242 ADVDIGAGLADR
+242 GLADR

-260 SLELNELR
+260 SLELTELR

-274 ARQLAARISRHRRLR
+274 ARQLAARISSHRRLR

-294 DARRTVRR
+294 DPRRTVRR

-370 LFESARH
+370 LFEAAQH

-397 DYGRAFTRFV
+397 DYGRALTRFV
-407 DFYLADAVSSR
+407 DHYLGDAVSSR

-442 AEQARRVFWLNPE
+442 SEHARRVFWLNPE
-455 PEQQWG
+455 PEAEWG

-471 VYCRGAFEVRSLRQL
+471 AYCRGAFEVRSLRQL

>member
-1 VQDVRVESAHFHGA
+1 M
-15 SDRGVQWATHRGSQ
+15 
-29 NEHAG
+29 NEP
-34 TLSRI
+34 T
-39 HPLIGRVEVL
+39 HPLVGRVEIL

-54 RRGIEVTTGA
+54 RRGIDVTTGA

-69 TALTHLPLEEPESVK
+69 TALTHLPLDERESVK

-103 AFHAAFAGVPIGAAA
+103 AFRLVFAGA
-118 SDAVGLQDVLPP
+118 AVGSWQDDESASRADDLPP
-130 TTATQLS
+130 TASSGQLS
-137 SALLNAMQQ
+137 NALLQAMQL
-146 GDDAQIAILAQQ
+146 GDEAQIAILAQQ

-170 EHSERYYLHKVMRA
+170 EHSERYYLHRVMRA

-209 MLARNEFAHMLE
+209 MLARNEFAAMLE

-230 IAARIGAPGVAR
+230 IAARMTGVVDHPDVEIGAA
-242 ADVDIGAGLADR
+242 LADR

-260 SLELNELR
+260 SLELGELR
-268 RVVQPL
+268 RVIQPL
-274 ARQLAARISRHRRLR
+274 ARQLAARISSHRRLH

-294 DARRTVRR
+294 DPRRTVRR

-370 LFESARH
+370 LFESAQH

-407 DFYLADAVSSR
+407 DHHLADAVSPR

-429 NYRPDGAEALRTI
+429 NYRPDGAEALRAI
-442 AEQARRVFWLNPE
+442 ADQARRVFWLNPE
-455 PEQQWG
+455 PEDQWG

-471 VYCRGAFEVRSLRQL
+471 AYCRGAFEVRSLRQL

>member
-1 VQDVRVESAHFHGA
+1 ME
-15 SDRGVQWATHRGSQ
+15 
-29 NEHAG
+29 
-34 TLSRI
+34 
-39 HPLIGRVEVL
+39 L
-49 VDHLR
+49 VDQLR
-54 RRGIEVTTGA
+54 RRGIDVTTGA
-64 VIDAF
+64 TIDAVA
-69 TALTHLPLEEPESVK
+69 ALTHLPLDEPEAVR

-91 VKSSDPTGEFDR
+91 VKTSDPTGEFDR
-103 AFHAAFAGVPIGAAA
+103 AFRAVFAGFSDADVDAAA
-118 SDAVGLQDVLPP
+118 DHSSTTSDP
-130 TTATQLS
+130 TAPTPGQLS
-137 SALLNAMQQ
+137 SALLQAMQQ
-146 GDDAQIAILAQQ
+146 GDEAQIAFLAQQ
-158 AVDALA
+158 AVDAF
-164 GFDDDA
+164 GGMDGDD
-170 EHSERYYLHKVMRA
+170 EHSERYYLHRVMRA

-197 LRREGELTELEL
+197 LRREGQLTELEL
-209 MLARNEFAHMLE
+209 MLARNEFVELLE

-230 IAARIGAPGVAR
+230 IATRMAAGQHDHAGIEIGAA
-242 ADVDIGAGLADR
+242 LADR

-260 SLELNELR
+260 ALELSELR

-274 ARQLAARISRHRRLR
+274 ARQLAARISSHRRLR

-294 DARRTVRR
+294 DPRRTVRR

-323 ELVLLCDVSGSVAE
+323 DLVLLCDVSGSVAE

-397 DYGRAFTRFV
+397 DYGRALNRFV
-407 DFYLADAVSSR
+407 DHHLADAVSSR

-429 NYRPDGAEALRTI
+429 NYRPDGADALKAI
-442 AEQARRVFWLNPE
+442 AAQARRVFWLNPE
-455 PEQQWG
+455 PEHEWG

-471 VYCRGAFEVRSLRQL
+471 AYCRGAFEVRSLRQL

>member
-1 VQDVRVESAHFHGA
+1 MTEPA
-15 SDRGVQWATHRGSQ
+15 
-29 NEHAG
+29 
-34 TLSRI
+34 
-39 HPLIGRVEVL
+39 HPLVDRVTAL
-49 VDHLR
+49 VDQLR

-69 TALTHLPLEEPESVK
+69 TALTHLPLHEPESVK
-84 AGLRATL
+84 EGLRATL

-103 AFHAAFAGVPIGAAA
+103 AFRAIFGGGGIGRDTMSETTGIPQDALAPATA
-118 SDAVGLQDVLPP
+118 SE
-130 TTATQLS
+130 LS
-137 SALLNAMQQ
+137 SALLHAMQQ
-146 GDDAQIAILAQQ
+146 GDEAQIALLAQQ

-164 GFDDDA
+164 GMA
-170 EHSERYYLHKVMRA
+170 EGGEHSDRYYLHRVMKA

-197 LRREGELTELEL
+197 LRRTGELTELEL
-209 MLARNEFAHMLE
+209 MLARNEFAEMLE

-230 IAARIGAPGVAR
+230 IAARQASSGVNRPDVEIGT
-242 ADVDIGAGLADR
+242 GLADR

-260 SLELNELR
+260 SLELTELR

-274 ARQLAARISRHRRLR
+274 ARQLAARISSHRRLR

-294 DARRTVRR
+294 DPRRTVRR

-370 LFESARH
+370 LFETAQH

-407 DFYLADAVSSR
+407 EHHLADAVSPR

-429 NYRPDGAEALRTI
+429 NYRPDGAEALRAI
-442 AEQARRVFWLNPE
+442 ADQARRVFWLNPE
-455 PEQQWG
+455 PEDKWG
-461 ATDSAMDDYR
+461 DTDSAMDDYR
-471 VYCRGAFEVRSLRQL
+471 AYCRGAFEVRSLRQL